1 MNNDEIARIIQ
12 EQHAI
17 RAQRF
22 QTGIHRDDTMQH
34 QLRELLHLNDYLAD
48 QGI

>member
-1 MNNDEIARIIQ
+1 MNHDEIVRIIQ

-22 QTGIHRDDTMQH
+22 QTGIHRNDTMETQVH
-34 QLRELLHLNDYLAD
+34 DMLHLNDYLAD